1 VSFTI
6 ISTPRLRLDP
16 WSGQHTGLLRRLTAD
31 SRVMRFIGD
40 GRTWPA
46 ETSDQLSA
54 ICRAHWDKH
63 GFGWRAAAERSSGEL
78 VGFMALNYAGEG
90 INTLNDHVGPSDP
103 AVPHLAATDHVLGW
117 WLLPSAWGQGFAR
130 EGAQAMCEEA
140 FGDLRAPGVAAQIQ
154 PGNQASVAVAR
165 AVGLTFRFQTTSLGG
180 RLVDVYWRSPATPAG
195 P

>member
-1 VSFTI
+1 MTFTA

-40 GRTWPA
+40 GRTWPP
-46 ETSDQLSA
+46 ETSDRLSA
-54 ICRAHWDKH
+54 ICQAHWDKH
-63 GFGWRAAAERSSGEL
+63 GFGWRAATERSSGEL
-78 VGFMALNYAGEG
+78 VGFMALNYVGEG
-90 INTLNDHVGPSDP
+90 INALNEHAGPPDL
-103 AVPHLAATDHVLGW
+103 AGPHLAATDHVLGW

-130 EGAQAMCEEA
+130 EGAEAMCGEA
-140 FGDLRAPGVAAQIQ
+140 FGDLRAPAVAAQIQ

-165 AVGLTFRFQTTSLGG
+165 AVGLTFKFKTTSLGG
-180 RLVDVYWRSPATPAG
+180 GPVDVYWRARATPAG